1 MDKEA
6 LGCFV
11 TANVSIPDDDSD
23 PVQTRQG
30 ILIAFDK
37 YQHPIILSEPG
48 MTYHAVSPEFVVV
61 PDDNLYGD
69 TPGFVGRWRSENLS
83 AAKRKAT
90 RMRNEILK
98 PFLQGFFAGLFHPIR
113 SLKEA
118 PGDWMKVLI
127 LAKHRWRQSRTE
139 SPMRRSRTPE
149 GIDR

>member
-1 MDKEA
+1 MDKRA
-6 LGCFV
+6 LGSYV
-11 TANVSIPDDDSD
+11 TASVFIPDDDSD

-30 ILIAFDK
+30 ILIGFDK
-37 YQHPIILSEPG
+37 YQHPIILSEAG
-48 MTYHAVSPEFVVV
+48 TTYHAVSPEFVVV

-69 TPGFVGRWRSENLS
+69 TLGFVDRWRSENLQ
-83 AAKRKAT
+83 AARSKAT

-98 PFLQGFFAGLFHPIR
+98 SFLRGFFAGLFHPIR

-118 PGDWMKVLI
+118 PGDWKNVLT
-127 LAKHRWRQSRTE
+127 LAKHRWRQSKTE